1 MAVSKLALDCEAT
14 AEAAR
19 LALAWVID
27 PRNEPRIGHE
37 RAFFE
42 RTLRSQAYQADR
54 LARSVE
60 RPMCIGVFGPS
71 QAGKSYLVSVLARK
85 GETLTA
91 LFADETQPEVDFIKE
106 INPYGEKEATG
117 LVTRF
122 SIHKT
127 ATPKGYP
134 VALRLLT
141 QTDIL
146 KILANSYF
154 FDTDL
159 QD

>member
-1 MAVSKLALDCEAT
+1 MALSKLAQDCEAT

-19 LALAWVID
+19 QALAWVID

-54 LARSVE
+54 LAKSVE

-71 QAGKSYLVSVLARK
+71 QSGKSYLVSVLARK
-85 GETLTA
+85 GETLMA
-91 LFADETQPEVDFIKE
+91 LFDDKDRPEIDFITE

-122 SIHKT
+122 SIHKEK
-127 ATPKGYP
+127 TPPGFP
-134 VALRLLT
+134 VSVRL
-141 QTDIL
+141 
-146 KILANSYF
+146 
-154 FDTDL
+154 
-159 QD
+159 